1 MGSDQLGI
9 ARASGKVMK
18 QIVALV
24 DCNNFYASCERVFDP
39 SLIGKPVVVLSN
51 NDGCAVACSKEAK
64 ALGIKVG
71 TPIFECEGMMK
82 GHDVKIRSSNYA
94 LYGDMS
100 ERVMKVLSDF
110 SPEVEVYSI
119 DEAFLRLDNLSS
131 RDLTDYTRRIR
142 RTVQDWTGIPV
153 SIGFA
158 PTKTLSKIA
167 NKYAK
172 KHPEVEGVFDLLDP
186 TKRKEYLKTVPVSD
200 IWGIGFQYTK
210 LLNRQGIH
218 TAWELSEAPI
228 SWLRKNLTVMGLR
241 TAWELRGFPCLSL
254 TEVREAKK
262 GICSSRSFGRPVKT
276 LPELEEALS
285 SYATTGAEKLRLDRS
300 VASVVGVFLGT
311 NPFKKEPQYS
321 NYYSTGLSYPTAES
335 NVLIQVALRSLRK
348 IFRSGFS
355 YKKVGIFLFGISP
368 ETAVS
373 PNLFGEYYDGSRS
386 QTLMEV
392 LDRVNQRM
400 GRDTLRFAS
409 SGTSNEWQMRR
420 EHLTDK
426 FTTSWQELREVA

>member
-1 MGSDQLGI
+1 
-9 ARASGKVMK
+9 MK
-18 QIVALV
+18 QPIVALV

-39 SLIGKPVVVLSN
+39 SLNGKPVVVLSN

-64 ALGIKVG
+64 ALGIRVG
-71 TPIFECEGMMK
+71 TPIFECEGLMK
-82 GHDVKIRSSNYA
+82 GHDVKIRSSNYT

-100 ERVMKVLSDF
+100 DRVMKVLSDF
-110 SPEVEVYSI
+110 SPEVEIYSI
-119 DEAFLRLDNLSS
+119 DEAFLRLDHLSP
-131 RDLTDYTRRIR
+131 RDLNEYTHRIR

-158 PTKTLSKIA
+158 PTKTLAKLA
-167 NKYAK
+167 NKFAK
-172 KHPEVEGVFDLLDP
+172 KHPQVEGVFDLLDAEV
-186 TKRKEYLKTVPVSD
+186 RRDYLKEVPVSD
-200 IWGIGFQYTK
+200 IWGIGYQYTK
-210 LLNRQGIH
+210 FLNRQGIH

-254 TEVREAKK
+254 AEMREAKK

-276 LPELEEALS
+276 LLELEEALS
-285 SYATTGAEKLRLDRS
+285 SYATIGAEKLRMDCS
-300 VASVVGVFLGT
+300 VASIVGVFLGT

-335 NVLIQVALRSLRK
+335 SVLIHFALRALRK

-355 YKKVGIFLFGISP
+355 YKKVGIFLFGIAP
-368 ETAVS
+368 EKSVS
-373 PNLFGEYYDGSRS
+373 PNLFGGYYDGSRS
-386 QTLMEV
+386 QVLMEV
-392 LDRVNQRM
+392 LDGINQRM
-400 GRDTLRFAS
+400 GQGTLRFAS
-409 SGTSNEWQMRR
+409 SGSSNEWQMRR

-426 FTTSWQELREVA
+426 FTTSWQELREVAS